1 MNHSLRLITSL
12 AGISLAALTS
22 AQAGV
27 SFSSTA
33 TGTAWNGSP
42 VYTSVPN
49 ANFGIISGGTG
60 QSDPAITGSFGVL
73 AETFTPTSAFTLG
86 SFNTVLSINAPGTY
100 QVHLYD
106 LGAAG
111 TVSASATAATYTPGT
126 DLFSGLSL
134 SLSASGGQVQGTFSL
149 TGADQVSL
157 LANEEYALELWTPTA
172 LGANGILV
180 FRGSGS
186 DPGGQM
192 FSAADSA
199 GARNTLAG
207 NGQAGGAPRTAGLA
221 LYAATVPEPS
231 VFALGGMGLAALLAF
246 RRRKA

>member
-1 MNHSLRLITSL
+1 MNHSLRILTL
-12 AGISLAALTS
+12 AGISLAAMTT

-42 VYTSVPN
+42 TYTSVNN
-49 ANFGIISGGTG
+49 ANFGGLSTG
-60 QSDPAITGSFGVL
+60 QGDPTITGAFGVL

-86 SFNTVLSINAPGTY
+86 SFNTVLQINAAGTY

-106 LGAAG
+106 LGVAG
-111 TVSASATAATYTPGT
+111 TVSPSASAATYTPGA

-134 SLSASGGQVQGTFSL
+134 SLSTTTGSVQGTFSL

-172 LGANGILV
+172 VGQNGILM
-180 FRGSGS
+180 FRGSVA

-192 FSAADSA
+192 FSGGDSA

-207 NGQAGGAPRTAGLA
+207 NGQAGGAPRTGGLA
-221 LYAATVPEPS
+221 LYSAAPVPEPS
-231 VFALGGMGLAALLAF
+231 TFALIGLGAATLFAF
-246 RRRKA
+246 RRRSA